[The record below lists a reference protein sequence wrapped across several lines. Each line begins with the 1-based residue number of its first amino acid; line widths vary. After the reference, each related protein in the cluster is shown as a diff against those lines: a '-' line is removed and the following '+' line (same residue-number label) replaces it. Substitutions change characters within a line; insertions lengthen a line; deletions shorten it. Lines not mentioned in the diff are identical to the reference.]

1 MPGDCGLI
9 GHIAGDIVE
18 TGWAQWQHR
27 AAQFREDALGFLAEL
42 KNNPDLQLQPVNV
55 HVDFALGA
63 TVPGAFVKPLAPA
76 LPELVFQSV
85 QPPSSTA
92 LASVTPPVL
101 DAPPEDKAVA
111 PTLVLPERPLP
122 LEAEPPGEAPPIDAV
137 SLPAAPDLAL
147 PEVPTL
153 RELALPEVP
162 TLVLPA
168 WSASAPS
175 AADLVAPGHIFQFTE
190 QKYSTPLLDELTA
203 RVRTMLAGG
212 TGLPDAIW
220 TALWDRARQKEE
232 EAGLR
237 LVQEATEEWAARG
250 FSLPPGALA
259 ARVAAA
265 RQAVQSATAT
275 LAREIAVK
283 QAEMEQANLQFAVA
297 QGIALETLLLG
308 QHNAA
313 MQRAFEAARYAFEAA
328 IHLYNARVA
337 LFNAELQA
345 YQTEAQVYKTRI
357 EAELARLEAYK
368 AELEG
373 QKLLGELNL
382 QAVEI
387 YKARLAA
394 LATEAEIYKTRVGAV
409 EAAVRANALRI
420 DAFKALIE
428 AYGERVRAKSAET
441 QQYAEAVRGELA
453 RAQVYELETNVFAKR
468 IEAWRAKGQ
477 GQIEAK
483 RIELETNE
491 HRLRKYLGEIEAYRA
506 QIGAEAERVRAGAG
520 IYDARAR
527 LFTAEVQAE
536 SARLEGENQSYRI
549 AFERGRTEA
558 ELEMKQ
564 AELQIEQLQRLL
576 ALELERIKTV
586 NNVHA
591 QLAAATMAAVNLS
604 ASVSEG
610 VSNSASCN
618 TSYSY
623 DMTG

>member
-76 LPELVFQSV
+76 LPELVFASV

-101 DAPPEDKAVA
+101 DAPPEDTAVA
-111 PTLVLPERPLP
+111 PTLLMPERPLP
-122 LEAEPPGEAPPIDAV
+122 LEAEPPGEAPALDPV

-162 TLVLPA
+162 TLALPT

-175 AADLVAPGHIFQFTE
+175 AAGLVAPGQVFQFTE
-190 QKYSTPLLDELTA
+190 QNYSTPLLDELTA

-275 LAREIAVK
+275 FAREIAIK

-328 IHLYNARVA
+328 IHVYNARVA

-387 YKARLAA
+387 YKARLGAVQ
-394 LATEAEIYKTRVGAV
+394 TEAEIYKTQVGAV
-409 EAAVRANALRI
+409 EAALRANALRI
-420 DAFKALIE
+420 EAFKALVE

-483 RIELETNE
+483 RIELETND